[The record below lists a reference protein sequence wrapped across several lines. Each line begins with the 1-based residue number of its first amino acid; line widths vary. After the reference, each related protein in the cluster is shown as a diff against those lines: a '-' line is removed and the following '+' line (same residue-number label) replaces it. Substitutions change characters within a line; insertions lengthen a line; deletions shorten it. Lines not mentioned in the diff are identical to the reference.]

1 MLSDSLLQYLHS
13 AEKKYM
19 LGVQIERSQ
28 TEFREVNLPSGLCF
42 NSAPIPFLGSRTHRA
57 FVSWSSLARTRS
69 LHGSLWS
76 M

>member
-28 TEFREVNLPSGLCF
+28 TEFREVNLPSGL
-42 NSAPIPFLGSRTHRA
+42 SVLTRLSSHSSVLELTELSFLG
-57 FVSWSSLARTRS
+57 FPC
-69 LHGSLWS
+69 
-76 M
+76 